1 MTRDDGAKIDDALS
15 YESICG
21 NMGPLI
27 AAHDWSSIPLGPIET
42 WPSSLR
48 TSLST
53 CLGSRLV
60 CAVLWGPEQYLIYN
74 DAYAQVLAD
83 RHPEALGHPILEVFT
98 EIADVLAPQLSQ
110 VHLTGRGFVADNQML
125 MLQRH
130 GRNAETHWSYS
141 FAPIYNDDG
150 SVAGILNTATETTAR
165 VMAERAQRRAEARLA
180 DATVAAG
187 LSADFQA
194 LFEASPTP
202 FLVVAPPDWT
212 IVAANDA
219 RLKVTGT
226 RREDQIGRRL
236 FDVFP
241 DDPADPTA
249 DGVRNLTASLN
260 RVVATRATDVMA
272 VQRYS
277 VRRPDGRFDERWWS
291 PVNTPVLDRDENVAL
306 IIHRVED
313 VTELMRLKGEVDAT
327 DQLARDQQAVID
339 RLSVS
344 EKALR
349 ASEEFNRRIL
359 ASSPDCIKVLGLD
372 TRLEFMSEG
381 AMCGME
387 VDDFGDVQG
396 KCWPEFWS
404 GDEHSMALEAVKAA
418 KHGGTGRFQG
428 AAPTMKGSPR
438 WWDVIVTPING
449 DDGQPQKLLSISR
462 DITTAKLAE
471 LRLSELNQ
479 TLEDQVAERTAA
491 LSQSQQRFQAIFD
504 SAFQFMALLKS
515 DGTVLEV
522 NQTALQ
528 WSEIEHSDIVGKP
541 FWLAAPMREDPDLQ
555 AAIKA
560 AIHRAAAGETVR
572 AEHQMRGASD
582 TRATVDFSLKPVL
595 DEGGEVVWLV
605 AEGRDISDLKE
616 AQEALRQS
624 QKLEAMGQ
632 LTGGVAHDV
641 NNLLSPIV
649 GSLDFLQRKGL
660 GGDREQRLI
669 AGALESAER
678 VRILVQRLLAFAR
691 RQPLRPTA
699 VDVGALVAGM
709 SELIASTSGPQTKV
723 TVDLTADLPAAMAD
737 RNQLEMAILN
747 LAVNAR
753 DAMPAGGRLM
763 ISARTERVASGDSI
777 GLPAGQYIRLSV
789 ADTGSGMDG
798 ETLKRAIEPFYSTK
812 GIGRGTGLGLSMVHG
827 LAAQLGGTL
836 LIDSKPDLGT
846 KVELWL
852 PATAKQSPQPEA
864 AAPLQAREKAGRVL
878 LVEDEELVRVSTA
891 EMLIDLGYGV
901 AEADSAAEALRLI
914 DGGQSF
920 DLLIT
925 DHLMPG
931 MTGTELARQLLCNN
945 PNLRVLL
952 VSGFAEVDG
961 VAPDL
966 PRLIKP
972 FRQADLAS
980 KLASLADG

>member
-1 MTRDDGAKIDDALS
+1 M
-15 YESICG
+15 
-21 NMGPLI
+21 
-27 AAHDWSSIPLGPIET
+27 
-42 WPSSLR
+42 
-48 TSLST
+48 
-53 CLGSRLV
+53 
-60 CAVLWGPEQYLIYN
+60 
-74 DAYAQVLAD
+74 
-83 RHPEALGHPILEVFT
+83 
-98 EIADVLAPQLSQ
+98 
-110 VHLTGRGFVADNQML
+110 
-125 MLQRH
+125 
-130 GRNAETHWSYS
+130 
-141 FAPIYNDDG
+141 
-150 SVAGILNTATETTAR
+150 
-165 VMAERAQRRAEARLA
+165 
-180 DATVAAG
+180 
-187 LSADFQA
+187 
-194 LFEASPTP
+194 
-202 FLVVAPPDWT
+202 
-212 IVAANDA
+212 
-219 RLKVTGT
+219 
-226 RREDQIGRRL
+226 L

-272 VQRYS
+272 IQRYS
-277 VRRPDGRFDERWWS
+277 VRRPDGQFDERWWS
-291 PVNTPVLDRDENVAL
+291 PVNTPVLDKNDEVAL

-313 VTELMRLKGEVDAT
+313 VTELMRLRGEVDAT

-349 ASEEFNRRIL
+349 ASEEFNPRIL
-359 ASSPDCIKVLGLD
+359 ASSADCIKVLGLD

-381 AMCGME
+381 AMCVME
-387 VDDFGDVQG
+387 VDDFGDVRG
-396 KCWPEFWS
+396 KCWPDFWL
-404 GDEHSMALEAVKAA
+404 GDEHAMALQAVEAARN
-418 KHGGTGRFQG
+418 GDTGRFQG

-462 DITTAKLAE
+462 DITAAKHVE
-471 LRLSELNQ
+471 LRLSKLNR
-479 TLEDQVAERTAA
+479 TLEEQVSERTAA
-491 LSQSQQRFQAIFD
+491 LFKSQKRFQAIFD

-522 NQTALQ
+522 NQTALK

-541 FWLAAPMREDPDLQ
+541 FRLAAPMREDPDLQ

-560 AIHRAAAGETVR
+560 AIHRAATGATVR
-572 AEHQMRGASD
+572 AEHQMRGAGD
-582 TRATVDFSLKPVL
+582 ARATVDFSLKPVL
-595 DEGGEVVWLV
+595 AADGEVVWLV

-660 GGDREQRLI
+660 GGDREKRLI

-678 VRILVQRLLAFAR
+678 VRVLVQRLLAFAR

-699 VDVGALVAGM
+699 VDVNALVAGM

-723 TVDLTADLPAAMAD
+723 TVDLAMDLPAAMAD
-737 RNQLEMAILN
+737 PNQLEMAILN

-753 DAMPAGGRLM
+753 DAMPEGGRLT
-763 ISARTERVASGDSI
+763 ISARTEDVTPVGPT
-777 GLPAGQYIRLSV
+777 GLLAGQYIRLSV
-789 ADTGSGMDG
+789 ADTGSGMDR

-812 GIGRGTGLGLSMVHG
+812 GIGRGTGLGHSMVHG

-836 LIDSKPDLGT
+836 TIDSKPDLGT

-852 PATAKQSPQPEA
+852 PATAKQTPQPKVDG
-864 AAPLQAREKAGRVL
+864 PPQAGETAGRVL
-878 LVEDEELVRVSTA
+878 LVEDEELVRISTA

-901 AEADSAAEALRLI
+901 AEADSAEDAMRLV

-920 DLLIT
+920 DLLVT

-931 MTGTELARQLLCNN
+931 MTETELARRLLSGN
-945 PNLRVLL
+945 PSLRVIL

-961 VAPDL
+961 VAPDI

-980 KLASLADG
+980 KLASLATG